1 MDIAPEGDVYAQ
13 RYKVFDYPH
22 IGIIDPR
29 TRRLMWKKEGW
40 TQQNPL
46 TAEQFAEIAMDFCS
60 RHSFDKPPQAPRP
73 SSAAAARPT
82 KRPMHEMSEEEQLQ
96 AAMRASLQE
105 SGEMTVDDED
115 YAIDDDDD
123 DEVEVV
129 AVKGADGNLKPVA
142 SEAKQ
147 PEVDSKPAA
156 APSVIEQLLS
166 VDIGP
171 DPEKGARIQFRFPDG
186 KRMVRKFD
194 PTLNVRL
201 IYAFVAVGAGAA
213 AFDYYF

>member
-1 MDIAPEGDVYAQ
+1 MDIAPEGSVYAQ
-13 RYKVFDYPH
+13 RYKVYDYPH

-73 SSAAAARPT
+73 NSAAVSRPT
-82 KRPMHEMSEEEQLQ
+82 KRPMHELSEEEQVQ

-105 SGEMTVDDED
+105 SGEMTVDNEDDED
-115 YAIDDDDD
+115 YAINDEDD
-123 DEVEVV
+123 DEVEIV
-129 AVKGADGNLKPVA
+129 AVKEADGTLKPAPAA
-142 SEAKQ
+142 SNP
-147 PEVDSKPAA
+147 PEDSKPAA
-156 APSVIEQLLS
+156 VPSIFKQLLS
-166 VDIGP
+166 VDTGP
-171 DPEKGARIQFRFPDG
+171 EPGNGARIQFRFPDG
-186 KRMVRKFD
+186 KRTVRKFD

-201 IYAFVAVGAGAA
+201 IYAFVAVRHQAH
-213 AFDYYF
+213 